1 MRIMIGY
8 FATALLH
15 TKRPERRRSRI
26 KKSWNLVSLN
36 CCENLL
42 SSIDSSLRFCPKLV
56 FLDLS
61 NNNIPEIKRLQHC
74 RDLQYL
80 NISFNVLCDLRGIT
94 DNLLNIRSLVLKGNQ
109 ISDTSGLE
117 YCPTLTQLDLT
128 ANLIADPEACIAL
141 SSLPQLSELWLC
153 ANPISYSRQYNAWV
167 RKLFGFRLNEGDFYL
182 DGKKLTNRCRV
193 LCCFRRR
200 SKDAPSLTSY
210 DTSSVGYS
218 SRSMLLPKPSIG
230 YRKPTKRTSKSSRRV
245 VTIHDMNSSPS
256 AAAKKFAESRS
267 YIPPS
272 PRSDSQTLTGCCVG
286 AIRPHSRME
295 PAPRPHRTP
304 RIPAAASRSQLSCV
318 YSPVSSRAP
327 SLPSHITPLSY
338 SDGSP
343 MSLSKSPGD
352 RPLPMLT
359 PEEVMVSQL
368 FDEKSDSEASAGHAQ
383 HRVAEVAT
391 TVSDCQSDYDHQSPV
406 YAHRSGRDIPV
417 SHRLRSEQ
425 DTLSSSCHS
434 VPVVGL
440 YLSPKGPEGIAQSPG
455 KLSGAV
461 SDVRTIIRGSVQ
473 SQSGVMRKDNMKFA
487 ESSIPFEYKVFVDD
501 DSEERLLS
509 IDKLRITEL
518 HSNHGRILSQYL
530 RSQIQRCDFR
540 QTDQSCEV
548 FIGDNESSV
557 AHSVTYCVAS
567 LEDFLDLERTLQ
579 HVLAV
584 DIHSSWLHS
593 KSISLPCIPTPIP
606 DSPRTPHT
614 PHSLPALS
622 SPLNPFVRKQ
632 FVRDRRGSTG
642 SLSSCVID
650 EYVVDP
656 EHGPISEEVHLSE
669 SETVEAVCVEEEA
682 VFPID
687 TMAEAFWEKFMSGN
701 IPFAFQRNY
710 MLHLL
715 RKSPKAKS
723 LYEKKVILLVAQGM
737 LVLIDHKSGGS
748 VSVVQQIPIDNVHQI
763 AVGLSLQYFRIELTD
778 GSSYCLITR
787 DKELSNVVINAIRNE
802 CEKLVHGKLGSHNFL
817 EILNKDLSV
826 LRHIETEVF
835 DGHSFSVRLYC
846 FVQQKETE
854 FQEFEHTFNSPLL
867 PVDNL

>member
-1 MRIMIGY
+1 MSVTSFEVAGSTFLTELHSELPEKCLEYFEEGLYLKLNPHCLSYLQNLSDESESEDPDVDKRIVYQLFHLLLPSLICLRIESPTRDDSHFSIDLSRFTSLVALSVNDFP
-8 FATALLH
+8 FASIRGTRHFQKTLH
-15 TKRPERRRSRI
+15 SLEVHRSVSSLREILTPTDNIRPERRRSRI

-36 CCENLL
+36 CSENHL

-74 RDLQYL
+74 RDLQHL

-141 SSLPQLSELWLC
+141 SSLPQLSELWLS

-425 DTLSSSCHS
+425 D
-434 VPVVGL
+434 
-440 YLSPKGPEGIAQSPG
+440 
-455 KLSGAV
+455 
-461 SDVRTIIRGSVQ
+461 
-473 SQSGVMRKDNMKFA
+473 
-487 ESSIPFEYKVFVDD
+487 
-501 DSEERLLS
+501 
-509 IDKLRITEL
+509 
-518 HSNHGRILSQYL
+518 
-530 RSQIQRCDFR
+530 
-540 QTDQSCEV
+540 
-548 FIGDNESSV
+548 
-557 AHSVTYCVAS
+557 
-567 LEDFLDLERTLQ
+567 
-579 HVLAV
+579 
-584 DIHSSWLHS
+584 
-593 KSISLPCIPTPIP
+593 
-606 DSPRTPHT
+606 
-614 PHSLPALS
+614 
-622 SPLNPFVRKQ
+622 
-632 FVRDRRGSTG
+632 
-642 SLSSCVID
+642 
-650 EYVVDP
+650 
-656 EHGPISEEVHLSE
+656 
-669 SETVEAVCVEEEA
+669 
-682 VFPID
+682 
-687 TMAEAFWEKFMSGN
+687 
-701 IPFAFQRNY
+701 
-710 MLHLL
+710 
-715 RKSPKAKS
+715 
-723 LYEKKVILLVAQGM
+723 
-737 LVLIDHKSGGS
+737 
-748 VSVVQQIPIDNVHQI
+748 
-763 AVGLSLQYFRIELTD
+763 
-778 GSSYCLITR
+778 
-787 DKELSNVVINAIRNE
+787 
-802 CEKLVHGKLGSHNFL
+802 
-817 EILNKDLSV
+817 
-826 LRHIETEVF
+826 
-835 DGHSFSVRLYC
+835 
-846 FVQQKETE
+846 
-854 FQEFEHTFNSPLL
+854 
-867 PVDNL
+867 